1 MPGLLLWLLIAGATA
16 ALVFGGWPGFPWDES
31 EEARVKGL
39 VAILVMALLLGDLRR
54 SGGELSGAASWP
66 AFVAALLALAAY
78 VNFGVFHGDR
88 LRHDWEQF
96 HYTLSAKY
104 FEELG
109 YDGLYAASVRAQLE
123 RPVVGRAVHRTS
135 RDLRTNEVVESLSQS
150 GLKFQEKV
158 RGRFSEQRWQE
169 FLSDHEVFLRDV
181 TTDRMASMRLDHG
194 FNAPPSWLFP
204 ARAVVGD
211 KPLSADRLDRLGSV
225 DLLLLLLGSAA
236 VGWAFGTRIGCWSAA
251 LFGTSYLARFFWIGG
266 SLLRQDWWLAVVL
279 AACLLQKRWP
289 LAAGCA
295 LGYAAG
301 VRLFP
306 LLLGVGPL
314 LVWAARSRDAEAR
327 SEAGRFLFGL
337 GAMLCILFGLG
348 AVVAGDAEIWQEYAE
363 VITLH
368 RGTWLTNN
376 VGLDNLLLHD
386 RDTLGRALVDFG
398 RDEPWTAWQ
407 ERLDGNR
414 AGRGPWSLGAK
425 TLALLLFFFAVR
437 RRSLAGSLV
446 L

>member
-1 MPGLLLWLLIAGATA
+1 
-16 ALVFGGWPGFPWDES
+16 
-31 EEARVKGL
+31 
-39 VAILVMALLLGDLRR
+39 
-54 SGGELSGAASWP
+54 
-66 AFVAALLALAAY
+66 
-78 VNFGVFHGDR
+78 
-88 LRHDWEQF
+88 
-96 HYTLSAKY
+96 
-104 FEELG
+104 
-109 YDGLYAASVRAQLE
+109 
-123 RPVVGRAVHRTS
+123 
-135 RDLRTNEVVESLSQS
+135 
-150 GLKFQEKV
+150 
-158 RGRFSEQRWQE
+158 
-169 FLSDHEVFLRDV
+169 
-181 TTDRMASMRLDHG
+181 MRLDHG

-225 DLLLLLLGSAA
+225 DLLLLLLGWAA

-306 LLLGVGPL
+306 LFLGVGPL

-368 RGTWLTNN
+368 RGPWLTNN

-446 L
+446 LSQSLVFVLFLSTCYYWQMLALLPLTGSAVAAVGGLVLSLVLWGVHLATEGFELRYVVASALLGAVLAAELVRGGLRRSEQAS